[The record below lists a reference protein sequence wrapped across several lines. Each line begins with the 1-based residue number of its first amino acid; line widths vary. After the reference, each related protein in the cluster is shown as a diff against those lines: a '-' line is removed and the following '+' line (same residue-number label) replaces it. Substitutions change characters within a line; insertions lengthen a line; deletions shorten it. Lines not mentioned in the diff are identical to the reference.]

1 MATEAK
7 HFVELCEARL
17 RLVKREKRLLKLH
30 HQIPLEILLTLA
42 AADGQLKINDLYERI
57 DATDAAVRMHL
68 RGMEHEGLVETQRSE
83 DDRRVK
89 FLRLTQAARDL
100 LIDCLQ
106 AMVEGLPGEQ
116 RPQLEQMGTPPI
128 STVAG

>member
-1 MATEAK
+1 MQDGTN

-42 AADGQLKINDLYERI
+42 AADGHLKINDLYERV

-68 RGMEHEGLVETQRSE
+68 RGMEQEGLIESQRSD

-89 FLRLTQAARDL
+89 YLHLTQSAKDL
-100 LIDCLQ
+100 LLDCLRT
-106 AMVEGLPGEQ
+106 MVESLPAERSGGLAEPS
-116 RPQLEQMGTPPI
+116 L
-128 STVAG
+128 S